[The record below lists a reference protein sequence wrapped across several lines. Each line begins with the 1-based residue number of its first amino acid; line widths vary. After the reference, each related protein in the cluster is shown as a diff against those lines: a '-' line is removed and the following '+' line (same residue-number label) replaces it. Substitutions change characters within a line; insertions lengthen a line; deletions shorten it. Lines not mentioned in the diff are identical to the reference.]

1 MGKLY
6 VQAAAGIV
14 ADSPP
19 MAEMARETG
28 NKARAVLAAA
38 EQVHA
43 GLDAAL
49 GLAGEARTC
58 S

>member
-1 MGKLY
+1 MKDKTLY

-14 ADSPP
+14 ADSVAA
-19 MAEMARETG
+19 MEWLETN

-43 GLDAAL
+43 GLDASL
-49 GLAGEARTC
+49 D
-58 S
+58 